1 MATKWEKKVEQ
12 QIAAVEATKQFPELC
27 EAIIIW
33 RQEIAEC
40 HALLERTVF
49 KVE

>member
-1 MATKWEKKVEQ
+1 MATKWEKKVEK
-12 QIAAVEATKQFPELC
+12 QIAAVEATKAFPELC

-40 HALLERTVF
+40 HALIERIGL